1 MRPLL
6 VAAPAAPAALAALSL
21 AAAAAAVVIFVVAPR
36 RAAADEARAPI
47 GRDFCP
53 RGKIYRGT
61 ALDLDVKDAD
71 LQEVFRLL
79 ADVGRVNI
87 VIAEGVSGKTTLRLR
102 RVPWDQILC
111 TAAASHRLEVWIDG
125 KVLLVR
131 PPAKP

>member
-1 MRPLL
+1 MRPL
-6 VAAPAAPAALAALSL
+6 PAAALAALAALAL
-21 AAAAAAVVIFVVAPR
+21 AAAITAAR
-36 RAAADEARAPI
+36 SAAADEARAPI

-53 RGKIYRGT
+53 RGKLYRGT

-87 VIAEGVSGKTTLRLR
+87 VIAEGVSGKTTLRLK